1 MYAHYAL
8 PAPPSYSSS
17 IFIQS
22 LVILMVLN
30 VSKGIYLI
38 KKIIFQRYHQL
49 HFYYSLRTSD
59 LNYNN
64 TFGNKK
70 KTKRGFTRCQ
80 KDFTTTAHLGKK
92 CGSARII
99 YSAFEFNTQN

>member
-38 KKIIFQRYHQL
+38 KKIIFQRFL
-49 HFYYSLRTSD
+49 HVPLKGAHVPQFENQWLSIKT
-59 LNYNN
+59 
-64 TFGNKK
+64 GNKGK
-70 KTKRGFTRCQ
+70 QKSAKSTK
-80 KDFTTTAHLGKK
+80 AH
-92 CGSARII
+92 
-99 YSAFEFNTQN
+99 